1 MWTSNPVLSIM
12 TGRMETDGD
21 PWLFAQQLENRFG
34 SGMSGITRFCSPAGT
49 SMIAFPGSMV
59 NELETVCAR
68 PFPCLRH
75 PRHIR
80 SYFKIRFTHQ
90 IMNAI
95 RQKALYI
102 CKY

>member
-75 PRHIR
+75 PRHIIF
-80 SYFKIRFTHQ
+80 SKDSMNPLATHPLP
-90 IMNAI
+90 IPMDF
-95 RQKALYI
+95 LS
-102 CKY
+102 

>member
-1 MWTSNPVLSIM
+1 M

-59 NELETVCAR
+59 N
-68 PFPCLRH
+68 
-75 PRHIR
+75 
-80 SYFKIRFTHQ
+80 
-90 IMNAI
+90 
-95 RQKALYI
+95 
-102 CKY
+102 